1 MVDSP
6 ELTRVSELLDQ
17 LLGPEQAST
26 TLNRLLRSDEPI
38 AGIVRDVVA
47 SPSLEHLYKKLRTLG
62 IQSGARKEAD
72 PAMVGIP
79 DLDAGF
85 TFDEQFARFFEPLL
99 KARAEGFTTIFRS
112 LPKPP
117 HKLLII
123 ETGCMRIP
131 GNWAGDGQSTFM
143 FDALARERDGHL
155 FSIDVTTESIETARR
170 ACSSATHLL
179 LGDSVATLHAL
190 GALIKRPADLLYL
203 DSYDLDPRDPM
214 PSAIHHAMELIAAQ
228 PLVGPNT
235 IVCVDDYSVGAP
247 TGGKGLVLDQYF
259 SRIRARVLYSG
270 YQKVWQLT

>member
-6 ELTRVSELLDQ
+6 ELTRVSQLLHE
-17 LLGPEQAST
+17 LLGPQQAEM

-47 SPSLEHLYKKLRTLG
+47 SPSLEHLYRKLRTLG
-62 IQSGARKEAD
+62 IQSGTRKEAD
-72 PAMVGIP
+72 PAIVGIT
-79 DLDAGF
+79 DLDASLPF
-85 TFDEQFARFFEPLL
+85 EEQFSRSFVPLL
-99 KARAEGFTTIFRS
+99 KARAEGFATIFRS
-112 LPKPP
+112 LPGPP
-117 HKLLII
+117 HKLLMI

-143 FDALARERDGHL
+143 FDALARERDGHV
-155 FSIDVTTESIETARR
+155 FSIDVTLESIDTARR

-203 DSYDLDPRDPM
+203 DSYDLDPRNPM

-235 IVCVDDYSVGAP
+235 IVCVDDYSVGAT

>member
-6 ELTRVSELLDQ
+6 ELTRVSQLLHE
-17 LLGPEQAST
+17 LLGPQQAEM
-26 TLNRLLRSDEPI
+26 TLNRLLRSDEPM
-38 AGIVRDVVA
+38 AAIVRDVVA
-47 SPSLEHLYKKLRTLG
+47 SPTLERLYKKVRTLG
-62 IQSGARKEAD
+62 IQSGERKEAD

-79 DLDAGF
+79 DLDASLP
-85 TFDEQFARFFEPLL
+85 FDEQFPRSFEPLL
-99 KARAEGFTTIFRS
+99 KARADGFATIFRS

-143 FDALARERDGHL
+143 FDALARERDGL
-155 FSIDVTTESIETARR
+155 LLSIDVTMESVDTACR

-190 GALIKRPADLLYL
+190 SSLIKRPADLLYL
-203 DSYDLDPRDPM
+203 DSYDLDPRNPM

-228 PLVGPNT
+228 PLLGPNT
-235 IVCVDDYSVGAP
+235 IVCVDDYSVGGTP
-247 TGGKGLVLDQYF
+247 GGKGLVLDQYF